1 MPTRPYLFYALTNS
15 LCSQCLTKVEAKI
28 VFQDGGVYL
37 IKHCPTHGREEVLIA
52 DDIDYYRQTQAFIK
66 PGDMP
71 LRFNTP
77 IKYGCPY
84 DCGICP
90 DHEQHS
96 CLTLIELTDRC
107 NLTCPICYAD
117 SGVDELSHTEKPRR
131 HRTLAEIERMLD
143 AIVANEGEPQVV
155 QLSGGEPTLHPDF
168 FAVMELA
175 KARPIKHL
183 MINTN
188 GLRIAQDRVFCE
200 RLSQYKP
207 GIEVYLQFDSFEEAA
222 LRELRGADLRAVRQQ
237 AIDHL
242 NEFNLST
249 TLVSTVKKGLNDHEI
264 GKIIDFALQQRCV
277 RGVNFQPVQ
286 IAGRLEGFEAKRDR
300 YTLTEVRRAIL
311 DQSPHFQPQDILPVP
326 CHPDSLAMAYAVKIQ
341 DKVIPLTGL
350 FDPPTFVD
358 MVPNSVLYEQYPDLK
373 QKIFDLFSTSHSPAS
388 ATASL
393 KQLLCCLPL
402 VEAPEGLTYENIF
415 RVMIVQ
421 FLDAYNFDVR
431 SVKRS
436 CIHIAHPD
444 GRIIPFDTYNLF
456 YREGSEG
463 NAMITA
469 MQSKSTAMPAVTPV

>member
-117 SGVDELSHTEKPRR
+117 SGVDERNNTEKPRR

-168 FAVMELA
+168 FAVMDLA

-188 GLRIAQDRVFCE
+188 GLRIAQDRDFCK
-200 RLSQYKP
+200 RLSEYKP

-222 LRELRGADLRAVRQQ
+222 LRELRGADLRATRQQ

-249 TLVSTVKKGLNDHEI
+249 TLVSTIKKGLNDHEI
-264 GKIIDFALQQRCV
+264 GRIIDFALQQRCV
-277 RGVNFQPVQ
+277 RGVNFQPIQ

-463 NAMITA
+463 YDMITQ
-469 MQSKSTAMPAVTPV
+469 MQSKPISAV